1 MSSFRVLS
9 INRYLSVFFFFF
21 SPPYSRIFYRV
32 NSFADTFIFRF
43 DGSPFI
49 DKYSI
54 PEAANWFSV
63 RHPRDFFFFFKR
75 TREKYRK
82 SWRQQK
88 LEKGCDTFAISID
101 PLLEIISSLLYF
113 TRMDRKKNHM
123 YESDIFLFEIYIVLR
138 AVLTRTRRNFL
149 TSNIISN
156 FINENMD
163 YNLEFFS
170 CYAILLH
177 KLNIWE
183 FALNL
188 LHRCFN

>member
-1 MSSFRVLS
+1 
-9 INRYLSVFFFFF
+9 
-21 SPPYSRIFYRV
+21 
-32 NSFADTFIFRF
+32 
-43 DGSPFI
+43 
-49 DKYSI
+49 
-54 PEAANWFSV
+54 
-63 RHPRDFFFFFKR
+63 
-75 TREKYRK
+75 
-82 SWRQQK
+82 
-88 LEKGCDTFAISID
+88 
-101 PLLEIISSLLYF
+101 
-113 TRMDRKKNHM
+113 MDRKKNHM

-163 YNLEFFS
+163 YSLEFFS